1 MMIGSKK
8 ISSRAG
14 VSLVTVLL
22 FMLVATIAATATYK
36 WLTSEGRSSGSRLQ
50 KKEAMAYA
58 AAGIDNA
65 RTWMTFH
72 GNDVGDLIRQYKSE
86 GKPIE
91 ITARLRS
98 LQGAGQNYR
107 VWLTGVNTHRSTY
120 KLKILATGESRN
132 NTKHTEAAIFNVDG
146 LYRVSIPVKS
156 ANAPFD
162 EAFHGDLKSFDVLN
176 VDRAVIT
183 QTPEV
188 KNAGG
193 QAANSVTV
201 TDYLVMDGSFY
212 ANDATDIKDLYVTGG
227 VGSCSGINVNN
238 NLYVGGVFYTG
249 NIKSVI
255 KGSLY
260 TEGGINLK
268 DTYPYTAITGGCS
281 SKTIGS
287 ADIFG
292 NITSNGP
299 FIYYDANGSNEFKG
313 RGSMVLNSKIVFPTT
328 YYKAAVVDKVRI
340 EHNVYVKESSEGKM
354 RDEKQR
360 FCMGMGGFS
369 YPLNDPSDV
378 IKRTKFGSGPDDKIW
393 LKSFVHYKENAEG
406 PDGYDPCNDHYYTDP
421 GTFKCKK
428 EDFICAKSPVD
439 PYTLAPNIWIGYK
452 GKFLASEPSEEDM
465 VSWNADKMTVY
476 EEKLKDRDPNCDNK
490 IKTPIQMND
499 DIFDKGLT
507 HKSSARMECSEDI
520 WKPWMNTTKLMND
533 CYQKAKQR
541 GELYDGKWLIME
553 FDGPVQWSS
562 GNMNMKD
569 GSQDV
574 LLVGDFIIR
583 INAST
588 VTNQL
593 PLPPTGENSMVL
605 LYLPDGWPGPANA
618 NIEFANKKALN
629 RYFIYSKGDI
639 GRIDM
644 NGIDPPMS
652 GSLVMANCSQANT
665 QGNNTLFARYDQNL
679 TNELFG
685 SSVICSNDGSNTCD
699 PPSADPAHG
708 DENEENGGGRL
719 DDYYI
724 SMAPQL
730 GVTLETRYESSETIS
745 SAEGAT
751 TTLSPG
757 FLILPRIIYLPEDPY
772 GKLKDYY
779 NLVPLNG
786 AANNPNLKKEN
797 LDVNCI
803 SGGNSLKAGYD
814 DLLYEEG
821 HALAKGIY
829 VCEAEATDYGKVR
842 FWVKVGDAERG
853 QPGIS
858 FVSDSYKIGK
868 TASNVEVKVDVPP
881 HESAI
886 TLRVACPDVPDPE
899 HWSYSLNNGNRN
911 DETKECTFEIG
922 ANTSGHEEI
931 TLFSVSTTDAGN
943 GTLIFR
949 LLEDT
954 NSPAKY
960 KLKSPEYT
968 EVHVS
973 STVTLTRDELTSGDL
988 DAFCANDNSEC
999 PANKE
1004 YWPTLSCD
1012 DERETGV
1019 WVLPSSGL
1027 SGTTIPNKEWAIV
1040 IGGTAEIRLTD
1051 VNKNEDCLV
1060 IIADESRNTAGV
1072 IEGGSL
1078 EPLRA
1083 SIKAKKKTLR
1093 VGFTGDVG
1101 PGKHPSIKVTAP
1113 DRTSSELGVCS
1124 YDAPAGTD
1132 GGSKYC
1138 EYDVFVG
1145 EKVSFEVL
1153 ETDDD
1158 NFNYWKCAG
1167 NACPTGSEPFANS
1180 AVENIEVSN
1189 NKDYYYLAHFGESDK
1204 HCFFDEFKDGDASEY
1219 NRINRLS
1226 LECSTGKEY
1235 CINDCDGVC
1244 PSATVGSYKWN
1255 LLSGSMG
1262 NNGDLVYNSDYGYIS
1277 IKSSVNKGKSNSERR
1292 GVVVM
1297 STVNAGI
1304 NGTMKALV
1312 QIPKASSHGKES
1324 KNIRNSGFILRSN
1337 ADASQYLMLNI
1348 YVNSEGHLEAQV
1360 CKNSDTDCVSHVL
1373 ENNGMASVS
1382 VSSMVMVSAE
1392 LRDNDL
1398 IVSAFKDNYYGSP
1411 IAYTHTFDVS
1421 GLSYKDRSH
1430 EYVGFS
1436 LADQNFKIHGIGWKS
1451 VDYNATCWD
1460 TYPSVKCSFAAVAKG
1475 GIIETNKNVE
1485 PWVGYSGW
1493 FSSTAC
1499 EKKYYYYYGSDA
1511 CYNPGKGEHQDCGGS
1526 YKFSPG
1532 DDEGAHGYKDAEG
1545 YDVKTAKAWLQCNSS
1560 GSVNANW
1567 WANAPESEYAHCG
1580 YFWTGEYKE
1589 CANNLDLF
1597 TDRSV
1602 DVGETYITFEKANL
1616 RQATLNISISGENTE
1631 GLEIWLESKNE
1642 DGWEMGEPFQSQS
1655 FTVTGN
1661 GGSYRVADVIAG
1673 DSLGFNPEKVT
1684 GMKIKNYGSSAVTM
1698 TAKST
1703 CDNSIEIGSCS
1714 ATYNSGLWT
1723 VSVVIDPQDNR
1734 KNVQTTE
1741 YKATVDGVAQ
1751 FDFTGFGGSGN
1762 CHQSTSPGVI
1772 ECDQADDPYKNI
1784 NNQGKKYVFWA
1795 KITGNNRESQDEKQ
1809 CEETQAIGKVS
1820 LTKCAVESAE
1830 AYPGEGYPQFQV
1842 NFDGCPSSGC
1852 KYKIRLDNQ
1861 DITSDLGLSG
1871 NTNADGMQL
1880 RVTASGNG
1888 ESSPE
1893 TVGASHTY
1901 RIENND
1907 GPAFTTTGC
1916 NGFFEIKEK
1925 PASPVTVACN
1935 IENQTEATLGTSE
1948 SRTIPAGQVT
1958 VTNCGEGECTYT
1970 IAREGQ
1976 TGSSNTYV
1984 SGAAYTFSDVVNE
1997 AGEYKYTF
2005 TVTRTADGSTASC
2018 QNKFKVQYPLGGSCP
2033 DDKTDDEQD
2042 PAGVSIEPN
2051 ITGCGSSCSYTITGG
2066 AITDCNGA
2074 CTGYDGD
2081 DPISFKHPGATDT
2094 KRYTLTVSH
2103 DGAESKACE
2112 FNVKY
2117 PTATPP
2123 SSGCHCADYC
2133 GSGCESNITTG
2144 NVYHNNDN
2152 WSGCVFLTSATR
2164 INIDNTGYTGYTINN
2179 NTIYST
2185 ETFCYDNPTACAT
2198 KLASY
2203 GPDLDDGGWYIK
2215 IGKVYT
2221 DIQSSGYNPC
2231 ATVTTPTITA
2241 CPVASATLP
2250 PGGTV
2255 RITPTTTNCNVLHGC
2270 TYTIMPDGTGD
2281 KTGKYYSGEITFT
2294 GESNTGSVE
2303 YTLAIR
2309 NSAGPASEPCKFNV
2323 TYSADAAKEYVYT
2336 AVFDGSGI
2344 TAWQTLT
2351 EGDAKINCSALSQGH
2366 LHCKNGGT
2374 IKIGASTWNSPY
2386 DYNSLTDC
2394 HGTTLNATITGSIQ
2408 CAVYRDW

>member
-1 MMIGSKK
+1 MMIESKK

-65 RTWMTFH
+65 RAWMTFH
-72 GNDVGDLIRQYKSE
+72 GNDVGDLIRQYKPE

-107 VWLTGVNTHRSTY
+107 VWLTGVNTHGSTY

-132 NTKHTEAAIFNVDG
+132 DTKHSEAAIFNVDG
-146 LYRVSIPVKS
+146 LYRVTIPIKKS
-156 ANAPFD
+156 NAPFE
-162 EAFHGDLKSFDVLN
+162 EAFHGDLKTFDVL
-176 VDRAVIT
+176 DIDKAVIT
-183 QTPEV
+183 QTPDV
-188 KNAGG
+188 KNNGG
-193 QAANSVTV
+193 QAANDVTV
-201 TDYLVMDGSFY
+201 ADYLVMDGSFY
-212 ANDATDIKDLYVTGG
+212 VNNTSSIKDLYVTGG
-227 VGSCSGINVNN
+227 VGSCSGINVTN
-238 NLYVGGVFYTG
+238 NLYVGGVFYPG
-249 NIKSVI
+249 NTNSTIT
-255 KGSLY
+255 GSLY

-281 SKTIGS
+281 SAAIGN
-287 ADIFG
+287 AEIGG

-299 FIYYDANGSNEFKG
+299 FIYYDHNGTASFLGK
-313 RGSMVLNSKIVFPTT
+313 GSMVLNSKIVFPTT
-328 YYKAAVVDKVRI
+328 NVTATVKETVQI
-340 EHNVYVKESSEGKM
+340 EHNVYVKETSEGKM
-354 RDEKQR
+354 KDNKSVN
-360 FCMGMGGFS
+360 CGMVPWQ
-369 YPLNDPSDV
+369 YPLNDPSDA
-378 IKRTKFGSGPDDKIW
+378 IKRTKFGSGNDDKIW
-393 LKSFVHYKENAEG
+393 LKDFSHYKENAPGG
-406 PDGYDPCNDHYYTDP
+406 PEGYDPCSEYYDTP
-421 GTFKCKK
+421 WNYKCKK
-428 EDFICAKSPVD
+428 EGFTCAKTPVLSYP
-439 PYTLAPNIWIGYK
+439 PYYSAPTSSNIWIGYK
-452 GKFLASEPSEEDM
+452 GTFLASEPSAEDIET
-465 VSWNADKMTVY
+465 WNADKMTKY
-476 EEKLKDRDPNCDNK
+476 EDKLKERDEACGNK
-490 IKTPIQMND
+490 IKTPIQLNRE
-499 DIFDKGLT
+499 IFSAGYT
-507 HKSSARMECSEDI
+507 HSSATPRGCNAAI
-520 WKPWMNTTKLMND
+520 WTQWTNTSALMNG
-533 CYQKAKQR
+533 CYQTAKEN
-541 GELYDGKWLIME
+541 GNLYDGKWLIME
-553 FDGPVQWSS
+553 FDGPIQWSS
-562 GNMNMKD
+562 GNM
-569 GSQDV
+569 GAT
-574 LLVGDFIIR
+574 LTGYFIIK
-583 INAST
+583 INANS
-588 VTNQL
+588 VSNQL
-593 PLPPTGENSMVL
+593 PLPPTGESSMVL
-605 LYLPDGWPGPANA
+605 LYLPNGWPNTEQGQ
-618 NIEFANKKALN
+618 NIEFASKTSVN
-629 RYFIYSKGDI
+629 RYFVFSEGDI
-639 GRIDM
+639 GRFDM
-644 NGIDPPMS
+644 MGLNPPMK
-652 GSLVMANCSQANT
+652 GSVVMANCSQLNT
-665 QGNNTLFARYDQNL
+665 EGSNNRMIVRYDEVL
-679 TNELFG
+679 TSDLFDA
-685 SSVICSNDGSNTCD
+685 SVICSNDGTNSCD
-699 PPSADPAHG
+699 PDPNPDPG
-708 DENEENGGGRL
+708 DENEENGDGEGRL
-719 DDYYI
+719 DSYYI

-745 SAEGAT
+745 TAAGAT
-751 TTLSPG
+751 ATLSPG
-757 FLILPRIIYLPEDPY
+757 FLILPRVIYLPEDPY
-772 GKLKDYY
+772 GKLRDYY
-779 NLVPLNG
+779 GIIPLNG
-786 AANNPNLKKEN
+786 AENNANLKKEN
-797 LDVNCI
+797 LDVSCT
-803 SGGNSLKAGYD
+803 SGGNALKTGYD
-814 DLLYEEG
+814 ELLYEEG

-829 VCEAEATDYGKVR
+829 TCEAEASDYGKVK

-853 QPGIS
+853 QPGVS

-886 TLRVACPDVPDPE
+886 TLRAYCPDVPDAD
-899 HWSYSLNNGNRN
+899 HWNYSVNNGNRN
-911 DETKECTFEIG
+911 GDTKECTFEIG
-922 ANTSGHEEI
+922 ANTSDHETI
-931 TLFSVSTTDAGN
+931 TLFSVSTTDAEN
-943 GTLIFR
+943 GTLVFR

-954 NSPAKY
+954 NTPTKY
-960 KLKSPEYT
+960 KLKSPDYT

-973 STVTLTRDELTSGDL
+973 STVTLTREEVTEIDL
-988 DAFCANDNSEC
+988 DDFCKNGSFEC
-999 PANKE
+999 PENYKG
-1004 YWPTLSCD
+1004 YWPSMDCD
-1012 DERETGV
+1012 DVEKTGV
-1019 WVLPSSGL
+1019 WVVPSTGL

-1040 IGGTAEIRLTD
+1040 IGGTAEISLTD
-1051 VNKNEDCLV
+1051 VNENEDCLV
-1060 IIADESRNTAGV
+1060 IIANETRNTAGV
-1072 IEGGSL
+1072 TDGGSL
-1078 EPLRA
+1078 EPLRG

-1093 VGFTGDVG
+1093 VGFTGDAG
-1101 PGKHPSIKVTAP
+1101 SGKNPSIKVTAP
-1113 DRTSSELGVCS
+1113 DRSNTDLGTCS
-1124 YDAPAGTD
+1124 YESPSGTD
-1132 GGSKYC
+1132 GNIKYC

-1153 ETDDD
+1153 DSDDD

-1167 NACPTGSEPFANS
+1167 SACPAGTEPLPNRV
-1180 AVENIEVSN
+1180 VENVRISN
-1189 NKDYYYLAHFGESDK
+1189 SFDYYYLAHFGESDK
-1204 HCFFDEFKDGDASEY
+1204 HCFFDEFKEGDALEY
-1219 NRINRLS
+1219 NRVNRLS
-1226 LECSTGKEY
+1226 LECSAGKEY
-1235 CINDCDGVC
+1235 CINDCGGVC
-1244 PSATVGSYKWN
+1244 LSATTGSYKWN

-1262 NNGDLVYNSDYGYIS
+1262 SNGDLMYNPDYGYLS
-1277 IKSSVNKGKSNSERR
+1277 IKSSVNKGKNNSERR

-1532 DDEGAHGYKDAEG
+1532 NDEGAHGYKDAGG

-1560 GSVNANW
+1560 GSVNADW

-1642 DGWEMGEPFQSQS
+1642 DGWGMGEPFQSQS
-1655 FTVTGN
+1655 FTITGT
-1661 GGSYRVADVIAG
+1661 GGSYKVAEVIAG

-1684 GMKIKNYGSSAVTM
+1684 GMKIKNYGTSSVSM
-1698 TAKST
+1698 TVKSM
-1703 CDNSIEIGSCS
+1703 CDNSIEITKCS

-1762 CHQSTSPGVI
+1762 CHQSTSSPGVI

-1795 KITGNNRESQDEKQ
+1795 RVTGNSGESHDEKQ
-1809 CEETQAIGKVS
+1809 CEETQPIGSIKLS
-1820 LTKCAVESAE
+1820 KCDVESE
-1830 AYPGEGYPQFQV
+1830 SAYPGEGYPQFQV

-1852 KYKIRLDNQ
+1852 KYIIRLDNQ

-1871 NTNADGMQL
+1871 NTSVDGTQL

-1916 NGFFEIKEK
+1916 NGSFEIKKK

-1976 TGSSNTYV
+1976 TGSSNAYV

-2018 QNKFKVQYPLGGSCP
+2018 QNKFKVQYPLGGTCP
-2033 DDKTDDEQD
+2033 VDKTDDEQD

-2117 PTATPP
+2117 PTGGGGGVSATCNVTDNN
-2123 SSGCHCADYC
+2123 G
-2133 GSGCESNITTG
+2133 GSGLYEGQKIQLRVSDI
-2144 NVYHNNDN
+2144 
-2152 WSGCVFLTSATR
+2152 SG
-2164 INIDNTGYTGYTINN
+2164 INN
-2179 NTIYST
+2179 NVNMVWTFNGSTKTIDCGTSGCWNNEIDAPTSGTYS
-2185 ETFCYDNPTACAT
+2185 YSLSYNGNP
-2198 KLASY
+2198 
-2203 GPDLDDGGWYIK
+2203 
-2215 IGKVYT
+2215 V
-2221 DIQSSGYNPC
+2221 SGCSGN
-2231 ATVTTPTITA
+2231 VTIAPALT
-2241 CPVASATLP
+2241 CSVS
-2250 PGGTV
+2250 
-2255 RITPTTTNCNVLHGC
+2255 PTTVNQGESYTFKGADNVNCWSC
-2270 TYTIMPDGTGD
+2270 TYTWDNGSEGNHNPTD
-2281 KTGKYYSGEITFT
+2281 EITKTASAAGTKNLTLSCSCNNNLT
-2294 GESNTGSVE
+2294 GTCTTPITINGVSS
-2303 YTLAIR
+2303 
-2309 NSAGPASEPCKFNV
+2309 
-2323 TYSADAAKEYVYT
+2323 
-2336 AVFDGSGI
+2336 GSG
-2344 TAWQTLT
+2344 
-2351 EGDAKINCSALSQGH
+2351 
-2366 LHCKNGGT
+2366 GGT
-2374 IKIGASTWNSPY
+2374 IAVGNSGVSITAGTHQVTCSGGGQLICWRSGDEFTFTLAGNDCKAFAGEGWGSCGGGTCKST
-2386 DYNSLTDC
+2386 
-2394 HGTTLNATITGSIQ
+2394 AQTIVTSKDMYCKGG
-2408 CAVYRDW
+2408 W

>member
-1 MMIGSKK
+1 MTFGLKK
-8 ISSRAG
+8 INSRAG

-72 GNDVGDLIRQYKSE
+72 ANDVGDLIRQYKPE

-107 VWLTGVNTHRSTY
+107 VWLTGVNTHGSTY

-132 NTKHTEAAIFNVDG
+132 DTKHSEAAIFNVDG
-146 LYRVSIPVKS
+146 LYRVSIPIKTS
-156 ANAPFD
+156 KAPFE

-176 VDRAVIT
+176 IDKAVIT
-183 QTPEV
+183 QTPDV

-201 TDYLVMDGSFY
+201 TDYLVMDGSFF
-212 ANDATDIKDLYVTGG
+212 ANDATDIKEMYVTGG
-227 VGSCSGINVNN
+227 VGSCSGINVTN
-238 NLYVGGVFYTG
+238 NLYVGGAFYTG
-249 NIKSVI
+249 NIKSTI
-255 KGSLY
+255 GGSLY
-260 TEGGINLK
+260 TEGGINLREI
-268 DTYPYTAITGGCS
+268 YPYTAVTGGCYS
-281 SKTIGS
+281 TTVGNVEIR
-287 ADIFG
+287 G

-299 FIYYDANGSNEFKG
+299 FIYYDKNGVASFLGK
-313 RGSMVLNSKIVFPTT
+313 GSMVLNSNIVFPTT
-328 YYKAAVVDKVRI
+328 NVTAGVKETVRI
-340 EHNVYVKESSEGKM
+340 EHNVYVKDTPEGTMSDNKTVN
-354 RDEKQR
+354 
-360 FCMGMGGFS
+360 CGMFYS
-369 YPLNDPSDV
+369 NDPSDV
-378 IKRTKFGSGPDDKIW
+378 IKRTKFGSGNDDEIWVKNFVSYKKTSGPPPDAYNVCFEI
-393 LKSFVHYKENAEG
+393 YG
-406 PDGYDPCNDHYYTDP
+406 PAYTD
-421 GTFKCKK
+421 CRK
-428 EDFICAKSPVD
+428 EDFVCARSTHSTK
-439 PYTLAPNIWIGYK
+439 WIGYK
-452 GKFLASEPSEEDM
+452 GTFLPSEPSAEHM
-465 VSWNADKMTVY
+465 TSWNADKMTKY
-476 EEKLKDRDPNCDNK
+476 EEKLKDRDPDCDNK
-490 IKTPIQMND
+490 IKTPIQLNRN
-499 DIFDKGLT
+499 IFNATYT
-507 HKSSARMECSEDI
+507 HKSSDRKGCAEKI
-520 WKPWMNTTKLMND
+520 WDNANWGNTSALMNE
-533 CYQKAKQR
+533 CYQTAKEN
-541 GELYDGKWLIME
+541 GNLYDGKWLIME
-553 FDGPVQWSS
+553 FDGPVKWSS
-562 GNMNMKD
+562 GNMAD
-569 GSQDV
+569 ELAGY
-574 LLVGDFIIR
+574 FIIK
-583 INAST
+583 INATS

-593 PLPPTGENSMVL
+593 PLPPTGESSMVL
-605 LYLPDGWPGPANA
+605 LYLPQGWPGAANE
-618 NIEFANKKALN
+618 NIEFAKKTSVN
-629 RYFIYSKGDI
+629 RYFIYSEGDI

-644 NGIDPPMS
+644 NNMTS
-652 GSLVMANCSQANT
+652 AMKGSLVMANCSRANT
-665 QGNNTLFARYDQNL
+665 QGNNTLYARYDEVL
-679 TNELFG
+679 TSDLFDA
-685 SSVICSNDGSNTCD
+685 SVICSNDGTNSCD
-699 PPSADPAHG
+699 PNPDPG
-708 DENEENGGGRL
+708 DENEENGEGEGRL
-719 DDYYI
+719 DSYYI

-745 SAEGAT
+745 TAAGAT
-751 TTLSPG
+751 ATLSPG
-757 FLILPRIIYLPEDPY
+757 FLILPRVIYLPEDPY
-772 GKLKDYY
+772 GKLRDYY
-779 NLVPLNG
+779 GIIPLNG
-786 AANNPNLKKEN
+786 AETNANLKKEN
-797 LDVNCI
+797 LDVSCT
-803 SGGNSLKAGYD
+803 SGGNALKTGYD
-814 DLLYEEG
+814 ELLYEEG

-829 VCEAEATDYGKVR
+829 TCEAEASDYGKVK

-853 QPGIS
+853 QPGVS

-886 TLRVACPDVPDPE
+886 TLRVYCPDVPDAD
-899 HWSYSLNNGNRN
+899 HWNYSVNNGNRN
-911 DETKECTFEIG
+911 GETKECTFEIG
-922 ANTSGHEEI
+922 ANTSGHETI
-931 TLFSVSTTDAGN
+931 TLFSVSTTDAEN
-943 GTLIFR
+943 GTLVFR

-954 NSPAKY
+954 NTPTKY
-960 KLKSPEYT
+960 KLKSPDYT

-973 STVTLTRDELTSGDL
+973 STVTLTRDEVTDDDL
-988 DAFCANDNSEC
+988 DVFCGNGSSEC
-999 PANKE
+999 PENYKG
-1004 YWPTLSCD
+1004 YWPSMDCD
-1012 DERETGV
+1012 DVEKTGV
-1019 WVLPSSGL
+1019 WVVPSTGL

-1040 IGGTAEIRLTD
+1040 IGGTAEISLTD
-1051 VNKNEDCLV
+1051 VNENEDCLV
-1060 IIADESRNTAGV
+1060 IIANETRNTAGV
-1072 IEGGSL
+1072 TDGGSL
-1078 EPLRA
+1078 EPLRG

-1093 VGFTGDVG
+1093 VGFTGDAG
-1101 PGKHPSIKVTAP
+1101 TGKNPSIKVTAP
-1113 DRTSSELGVCS
+1113 GRSTTDLGTCS
-1124 YDAPAGTD
+1124 YESPSGTD
-1132 GGSKYC
+1132 GNIKYC
-1138 EYDVFVG
+1138 DYDVFVG

-1153 ETDDD
+1153 DSDDD

-1167 NACPTGSEPFANS
+1167 SACAAGTEPLPNR
-1180 AVENIEVSN
+1180 VIENITISN
-1189 NKDYYYLAHFGESDK
+1189 SFDYYYLAHFGESDK
-1204 HCFFDEFKDGDASEY
+1204 HCFFDEFKDGDASGY
-1219 NRINRLS
+1219 NRANRLS
-1226 LECSTGKEY
+1226 LECSAGKEY
-1235 CINDCDGVC
+1235 CINDCDGNC

-1262 NNGDLVYNSDYGYIS
+1262 NNGDLVYNSDYGYLS
-1277 IKSSVNKGKSNSERR
+1277 IKSSVNKGKNNSERR

-1398 IVSAFKDNYYGSP
+1398 IVSAFKDYYYGSP

-1499 EKKYYYYYGSDA
+1499 EKKYYYYNGSDA
-1511 CYNPGKGEHQDCGGS
+1511 CGNPGKGEHQDCGGS

-1532 DDEGAHGYKDAEG
+1532 NDNEGAHGYKGADG

-1560 GSVNANW
+1560 GSVNADW

-1589 CANNLDLF
+1589 CANNQELV

-1642 DGWEMGEPFQSQS
+1642 DNWGMGEPFQSQS

-1741 YKATVDGVAQ
+1741 YKATVNGVAQ
-1751 FDFTGFGGSGN
+1751 FGFSGFGGSGN
-1762 CHQSTSPGVI
+1762 CHESASLGVI
-1772 ECDQADDPYKNI
+1772 ECDQTDDPYANI
-1784 NNQGKKYVFWA
+1784 SNQGEKYVFWA
-1795 KITGNNRESQDEKQ
+1795 KITGNGGESHDEKQ
-1809 CEETQAIGKVS
+1809 CEETLPIGKVS

-1842 NFDGCPSSGC
+1842 DFDGCPTSGC
-1852 KYKIRLDNQ
+1852 KYIIRLGDQ
-1861 DITSDLGLSG
+1861 IIASG
-1871 NTNADGMQL
+1871 NTKTDGSQI
-1880 RVTASGNG
+1880 RKTAPGNG
-1888 ESSPE
+1888 EDSPE
-1893 TVGASHTY
+1893 TVGNTHTY
-1901 RIENND
+1901 TIENNG
-1907 GPAFTTTGC
+1907 GPAFTTTDC
-1916 NGFFEIKEK
+1916 NGSFEIKEK

-2018 QNKFKVQYPLGGSCP
+2018 QNKFKVQYPLGGTCP
-2033 DDKTDDEQD
+2033 ADKTDDEQD

-2081 DPISFKHPGATDT
+2081 DPISFKHPGATGT

-2117 PTATPP
+2117 PTGGGGGVSATCNVTDNNGGSGLYEGQKIQMRLSDISGISDNVEMTWTFNGTDNTIKCNASGCWENEINAPAAATYSYSVSYNGTPLSGCSRTVTIKPVLECSVSPTPP
-2123 SSGCHCADYC
+2123 TQYSSY
-2133 GSGCESNITTG
+2133 TFT
-2144 NVYHNNDN
+2144 
-2152 WSGCVFLTSATR
+2152 ATR
-2164 INIDNTGYTGYTINN
+2164 NINCYNCSFTHDSGTETNVQFPDGQNTLTRTRDAAVAGPKTLGLSCSCNNGYTGSCSVPVTI
-2179 NTIYST
+2179 TESAGST
-2185 ETFCYDNPTACAT
+2185 ENV
-2198 KLASY
+2198 
-2203 GPDLDDGGWYIK
+2203 DL
-2215 IGKVYT
+2215 
-2221 DIQSSGYNPC
+2221 SSGYHDFKLG
-2231 ATVTTPTITA
+2231 TTYKITK
-2241 CPVASATLP
+2241 CNSIYNNYICDSD
-2250 PGGTV
+2250 GGGHILVVNGQEKWTSFDWQHLDNGWQG
-2255 RITPTTTNCNVLHGC
+2255 TGTNCAV
-2270 TYTIMPDGTGD
+2270 GD
-2281 KTGKYYSGEITFT
+2281 EITVKN
-2294 GESNTGSVE
+2294 GM
-2303 YTLAIR
+2303 LR
-2309 NSAGPASEPCKFNV
+2309 
-2323 TYSADAAKEYVYT
+2323 
-2336 AVFDGSGI
+2336 
-2344 TAWQTLT
+2344 
-2351 EGDAKINCSALSQGH
+2351 
-2366 LHCKNGGT
+2366 CKNF
-2374 IKIGASTWNSPY
+2374 W
-2386 DYNSLTDC
+2386 
-2394 HGTTLNATITGSIQ
+2394 
-2408 CAVYRDW
+2408 